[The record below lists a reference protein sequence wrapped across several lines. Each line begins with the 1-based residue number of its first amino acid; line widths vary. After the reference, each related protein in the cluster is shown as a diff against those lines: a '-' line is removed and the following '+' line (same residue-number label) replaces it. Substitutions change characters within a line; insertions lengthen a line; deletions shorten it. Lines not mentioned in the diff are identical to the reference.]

1 MYCERSC
8 FVTPCK
14 LEDQNWR
21 TLPQVL
27 ALKMTREPP
36 QSQQRKKATHET
48 HMEEVSKLVP
58 AHIELRG
65 IFLLSLKGVEAGQ
78 KAAKMHFVEESQQ
91 LSAACTRVRSSKG
104 RIMCVQGRVGRCP
117 KEAIALRSITS
128 FTCHQ
133 SGNVKPH
140 NHPKAQTFKI
150 GKTEGKKKTSPP
162 STESRPVYA
171 LLHGSLKGN
180 L

>member
-1 MYCERSC
+1 
-8 FVTPCK
+8 
-14 LEDQNWR
+14 
-21 TLPQVL
+21 
-27 ALKMTREPP
+27 
-36 QSQQRKKATHET
+36 
-48 HMEEVSKLVP
+48 MEEVSKLVP

-78 KAAKMHFVEESQQ
+78 KAAKMCFVEESQQ
-91 LSAACTRVRSSKG
+91 LSAARTRVCSSKG

-150 GKTEGKKKTSPP
+150 GKTEGKKKTFPP
-162 STESRPVYA
+162 STESCPVYA
-171 LLHGSLKGN
+171 LLHSSLKGN